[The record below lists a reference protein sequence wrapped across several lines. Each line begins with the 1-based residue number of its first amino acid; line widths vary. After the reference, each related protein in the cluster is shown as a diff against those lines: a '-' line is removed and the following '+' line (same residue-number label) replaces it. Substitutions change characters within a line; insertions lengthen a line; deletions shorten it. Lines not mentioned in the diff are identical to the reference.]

1 MNEYLRSSRARLIL
15 IDYAQSRRKHQNATP
30 DNRAPHTSSRTM
42 TTRAMKRFFVACVLL
57 ATNLGV
63 FAEIDRAKGFAIGGD
78 VDESLAP
85 LPKTVSTAR
94 YAEIEM
100 MLMNAAREHLLGIFP
115 TESSSYCEQAAV
127 KRDWRRFARVIDGA
141 GRLRDLVAMEVT
153 HQGKDV
159 ALIADLKGKVKKHGS
174 KRRFSCGFIAV
185 ARSNDMHVYEG
196 DTSDGDALATWLSE
210 LTSQQNVEDV
220 EEVRSRHEATEFVE
234 RNETVVRII
243 LLERKPWLKALA
255 KAFSGGVAFA
265 RASSLVGSKYLTQ
278 LSFDRNGIAGFLFV
292 PDMENIEDEVRM
304 RRVDV
309 RPLRLK
315 NETISF
321 YDIAEEMLNAEQ
333 QVGYAAMM
341 ESTIDVD
348 CANAVWQLAS
358 NSIHTEYTKATE
370 GEESTASLIPPPKAW
385 DMMKA
390 DLLDVLDGHGKGDKN
405 LVPQQWLCGLAGL
418 TAAHRDMANE
428 YSEMSAS
435 VEELETL
442 QKENLALR
450 QRNAV
455 LERELAKCDT
465 AGAKAPR
472 GAGKLPKAK
481 PANWGFDAHAKKS
494 KKPPAP
500 TKEPDIE
507 EFVESSDSKTD
518 TLKPVRDEL

>member
-1 MNEYLRSSRARLIL
+1 
-15 IDYAQSRRKHQNATP
+15 
-30 DNRAPHTSSRTM
+30 M

-57 ATNLGV
+57 ATNMGV
-63 FAEIDRAKGFAIGGD
+63 LAEIDRAKGFAIGGD

-243 LLERKPWLKALA
+243 LLERKPWLTALA
-255 KAFSGGVAFA
+255 KAFSGGRGVRESVVSRWFKVSHAT
-265 RASSLVGSKYLTQ
+265 LV
-278 LSFDRNGIAGFLFV
+278 R
-292 PDMENIEDEVRM
+292 
-304 RRVDV
+304 
-309 RPLRLK
+309 
-315 NETISF
+315 
-321 YDIAEEMLNAEQ
+321 
-333 QVGYAAMM
+333 
-341 ESTIDVD
+341 
-348 CANAVWQLAS
+348 
-358 NSIHTEYTKATE
+358 
-370 GEESTASLIPPPKAW
+370 
-385 DMMKA
+385 
-390 DLLDVLDGHGKGDKN
+390 
-405 LVPQQWLCGLAGL
+405 
-418 TAAHRDMANE
+418 
-428 YSEMSAS
+428 
-435 VEELETL
+435 
-442 QKENLALR
+442 
-450 QRNAV
+450 
-455 LERELAKCDT
+455 
-465 AGAKAPR
+465 
-472 GAGKLPKAK
+472 
-481 PANWGFDAHAKKS
+481 
-494 KKPPAP
+494 
-500 TKEPDIE
+500 
-507 EFVESSDSKTD
+507 
-518 TLKPVRDEL
+518 

>member
-1 MNEYLRSSRARLIL
+1 
-15 IDYAQSRRKHQNATP
+15 
-30 DNRAPHTSSRTM
+30 
-42 TTRAMKRFFVACVLL
+42 
-57 ATNLGV
+57 
-63 FAEIDRAKGFAIGGD
+63 
-78 VDESLAP
+78 
-85 LPKTVSTAR
+85 
-94 YAEIEM
+94 
-100 MLMNAAREHLLGIFP
+100 
-115 TESSSYCEQAAV
+115 
-127 KRDWRRFARVIDGA
+127 
-141 GRLRDLVAMEVT
+141 
-153 HQGKDV
+153 
-159 ALIADLKGKVKKHGS
+159 
-174 KRRFSCGFIAV
+174 
-185 ARSNDMHVYEG
+185 
-196 DTSDGDALATWLSE
+196 
-210 LTSQQNVEDV
+210 
-220 EEVRSRHEATEFVE
+220 
-234 RNETVVRII
+234 
-243 LLERKPWLKALA
+243 
-255 KAFSGGVAFA
+255 
-265 RASSLVGSKYLTQ
+265 
-278 LSFDRNGIAGFLFV
+278 
-292 PDMENIEDEVRM
+292 MENIEDEVRM

-333 QVGYAAMM
+333 QVGYVAMM

-428 YSEMSAS
+428 YSEMSES

-455 LERELAKCDT
+455 LERELAKCNT